1 MRLGILTAT
10 LFIVGGAAKSAPII
24 FDLTKCVRDFATKF
38 AEERHRELIS
48 CNLSAAGEFSEI
60 VRKGR
65 TPFKIKL
72 GNITYGTRVHSKISE
87 DSTNYTQYFMN
98 PTEEP
103 QPGYYMSSVRAP
115 IAAIW
120 NFYSVFTSEFP
131 LVTSTEPPKVYNGSQ
146 EKIYEFDFNDTLR
159 LERKGYTYHIRNK
172 TFKIK
177 PRKEVEVTE
186 TVRESTKVRPF
197 SVNVT
202 LVGYFGIKLTTR
214 GDEPGSYVF
223 CVTQLQCPHLKKT
236 GEDEMTFE
244 VNGTFEEHYP
254 VSAIT
259 LTRRDLKKNE
269 EDIQVAS
276 DPNPISSGARHL

>member
-1 MRLGILTAT
+1 MRLAILAAT
-10 LFIVGGAAKSAPII
+10 LFIVGVASKNALVI
-24 FDLTKCVRDFATKF
+24 FDLTECVMDFALKF
-38 AEERHRELIS
+38 AKEKHRDLVS

-60 VRKGR
+60 VREGR

-72 GNITYGTRVHSKISE
+72 GNFTYGMSVHSKMSKE
-87 DSTNYTQYFMN
+87 STNYTQYFMN
-98 PTEEP
+98 PTTEP
-103 QPGYYMSSVRAP
+103 QPGYYMSNVRAP

-120 NFYSVFTSEFP
+120 NFDSVFKSEFP

-146 EKIYEFDFNDTLR
+146 ERIYKFDFNDTLK

-172 TFKIK
+172 TFTVK
-177 PRKEVEVTE
+177 PGKEVEVTE

-223 CVTQLQCPHLKKT
+223 CVTQLPCPHLKKT
-236 GEDEMTFE
+236 GAEEMTFE
-244 VNGTFEEHYP
+244 ANGTFEEHYP

-259 LTRRDLKKNE
+259 LTRRDLKKNQ
-269 EDIQVAS
+269 EDIQVVS
-276 DPNPISSGARHL
+276 DPDPLSSRGRHL

>member
-1 MRLGILTAT
+1 M
-10 LFIVGGAAKSAPII
+10 
-24 FDLTKCVRDFATKF
+24 
-38 AEERHRELIS
+38 
-48 CNLSAAGEFSEI
+48 
-60 VRKGR
+60 
-65 TPFKIKL
+65 
-72 GNITYGTRVHSKISE
+72 SKE
-87 DSTNYTQYFMN
+87 STNYTQSFMN
-98 PTEEP
+98 PSQES
-103 QPGYYMSSVRAP
+103 QPGYYMSNVRAP

-120 NFYSVFTSEFP
+120 KFDSVFQSEFP

-146 EKIYEFDFNDTLR
+146 ERIYEFDFNGTLR
-159 LERKGYTYHIRNK
+159 LERKGYTNHIRNK

-177 PRKEVEVTE
+177 PGTEVEVTE

-223 CVTQLQCPHLKKT
+223 CVTELPCAHLKKT
-236 GEDEMTFE
+236 GADEMTFE

-259 LTRRDLKKNE
+259 LTSHNLKKNQ

-276 DPNPISSGARHL
+276 DPKSNFI